1 MSDLE
6 MEERGVSV
14 KEERFRKTPG
24 IRGRGGWKGEAL
36 LGEVAAAV
44 VIFHAG
50 RRRESKVGSNDYHH
64 STESNASPRRRQ
76 AFRSFHC

>member
-24 IRGRGGWKGEAL
+24 IRGRGGGWKGEAL

-50 RRRESKVGSNDYHH
+50 RRRE
-64 STESNASPRRRQ
+64 
-76 AFRSFHC
+76 

>member
-6 MEERGVSV
+6 MEERGVSA

-50 RRRESKVGSNDYHH
+50 RRRE
-64 STESNASPRRRQ
+64 
-76 AFRSFHC
+76 